1 MSDADDMRE
10 KLSAL
15 VDSELDELNE
25 RRVMA
30 ALGQDAGL
38 RSTWRRYHLTR
49 AALRGEL
56 DEFAGLDVAERVTVR
71 IAAEPADAGVMRR
84 RNTARLVGT
93 LAMAASVAVIAI
105 AAVQWFNRPD
115 SSPAPLLATA
125 QTAPE
130 KIVRV
135 DATRREAQSRDTET
149 DNALNAF
156 LVEHN
161 EFASSNGL
169 GGMMPYVR
177 VVGYENP
184 AK

>member
-1 MSDADDMRE
+1 MRE

-30 ALGQDAGL
+30 ALEQAAGL

-84 RNTARLVGT
+84 RNTARLGGP
-93 LAMAASVAVIAI
+93 LALAASVAGVAS
-105 AAVQWFNRPD
+105 PD
-115 SSPAPLLATA
+115 
-125 QTAPE
+125 
-130 KIVRV
+130 
-135 DATRREAQSRDTET
+135 
-149 DNALNAF
+149 
-156 LVEHN
+156 
-161 EFASSNGL
+161 
-169 GGMMPYVR
+169 
-177 VVGYENP
+177 
-184 AK
+184 

>member
-1 MSDADDMRE
+1 MSDTDDMKE

-38 RSTWRRYHLTR
+38 RSTWQRYHLTR

-56 DEFAGLDVAERVTVR
+56 DEFAGLDVAGHVTAR
-71 IAAEPADAGVMRR
+71 IAAEPADAAGMRR
-84 RNTARLVGT
+84 RNTARLAGT

-115 SSPAPLLATA
+115 SSPAPLLATV

-130 KIVRV
+130 KIAGI
-135 DATRREAQSRDTET
+135 DAARREASPADAER

>member
-1 MSDADDMRE
+1 MRE

-30 ALGQDAGL
+30 ALGQAAGL
-38 RSTWRRYHLTR
+38 RSTWRRYPLTR

-71 IAAEPADAGVMRR
+71 IAAEPADAGVMRH
-84 RNTARLVGT
+84 RNTARIAGT

-135 DATRREAQSRDTET
+135 DATRREAQSRDMET

-177 VVGYENP
+177 VVGYENTT
-184 AK
+184 KCC

>member
-1 MSDADDMRE
+1 MRE

-30 ALGQDAGL
+30 ALGRDAGL
-38 RSTWRRYHLTR
+38 RSTWRRYHLMR

-56 DEFAGLDVAERVTVR
+56 DEFAGLDVAGPGTAR

-115 SSPAPLLATA
+115 SSPGPLLATV

-135 DATRREAQSRDTET
+135 DANSRAAQ
-149 DNALNAF
+149 
-156 LVEHN
+156 
-161 EFASSNGL
+161 
-169 GGMMPYVR
+169 P
-177 VVGYENP
+177 
-184 AK
+184 